1 MNNKFPVQ
9 KVSSSLK
16 TKRWF
21 QDSVI
26 YGVDIALNEEN
37 SIKPSVETII
47 ANYKIYNGERDTEDM
62 KDNFDP
68 ISNLTETYKP
78 VFKTFSTITDRINE
92 LVGEYNARGF
102 DYVLAALDRDAVND
116 KIRENKERIT
126 KEINELVMN
135 EDIQDED
142 AVKQKLEDI
151 VNFRF
156 MSKAEVTGNKV
167 LNYYKTANRVRYKE
181 IEGFRNALI
190 TAVVA
195 FDVYIEGNKLKVDLF
210 SSDEIFAVRNGN
222 SNDLRDSE
230 IIAVVKYYP
239 KGKIID
245 RWGESFTKKDL
256 KKLLADD
263 FNLFNAKVDAQRNLV
278 FKNMEELNAYTDNLN
293 NAGGIN
299 NVVDSNGNVRV
310 IMLKWLGYR
319 KMFKRKYYD
328 SNGDT
333 QYDYVSENYKA
344 DTDKGEVLTARWF
357 PEWHKGVL
365 VGGDIVIDVG
375 VAPYQYRDVKNPIIN
390 KPGLVGGYFNVGNQ
404 KAKSVV
410 DLVSP
415 YLYFRDMLFA
425 RIEDILSKNMGK
437 IVELDLAR
445 KPSTWSV
452 KKVLY
457 YVKRY
462 SIMVVN
468 SFNESDKGRSKG
480 KIAGQYPQRSGT
492 LDLELGASIGYLTN
506 LLTLVDDMIAKV
518 TGVTPQRLGAIQ
530 SRELVG
536 NVERSRVQSS
546 LITEIWFLRYE
557 QIILDLYETI
567 IEVSKRAVDVDD
579 RLQFVLDDFSYSI
592 LSDGISAFKNS
603 SYGLFPVNSHK
614 YDKLKGIL
622 EEMAVNAVPNGQMSM
637 EQFIALYDSNSMP
650 EMVDKQYSI
659 AKENDRKREALE
671 KAKREAR
678 LQEIQLQHQYD
689 DYVRDM
695 EAKFDK
701 ELEGI
706 KGDYKV
712 LVESMKLQDGA
723 LKDSMQHEL
732 EINRTKMENEFNQ
745 KKLDLERELNS
756 QSNSDSGQK

>member
-239 KGKIID
+239 KGK
-245 RWGESFTKKDL
+245 
-256 KKLLADD
+256 
-263 FNLFNAKVDAQRNLV
+263 
-278 FKNMEELNAYTDNLN
+278 
-293 NAGGIN
+293 
-299 NVVDSNGNVRV
+299 
-310 IMLKWLGYR
+310 
-319 KMFKRKYYD
+319 
-328 SNGDT
+328 
-333 QYDYVSENYKA
+333 
-344 DTDKGEVLTARWF
+344 
-357 PEWHKGVL
+357 
-365 VGGDIVIDVG
+365 
-375 VAPYQYRDVKNPIIN
+375 
-390 KPGLVGGYFNVGNQ
+390 
-404 KAKSVV
+404 
-410 DLVSP
+410 
-415 YLYFRDMLFA
+415 
-425 RIEDILSKNMGK
+425 
-437 IVELDLAR
+437 
-445 KPSTWSV
+445 
-452 KKVLY
+452 
-457 YVKRY
+457 
-462 SIMVVN
+462 
-468 SFNESDKGRSKG
+468 
-480 KIAGQYPQRSGT
+480 
-492 LDLELGASIGYLTN
+492 
-506 LLTLVDDMIAKV
+506 
-518 TGVTPQRLGAIQ
+518 
-530 SRELVG
+530 
-536 NVERSRVQSS
+536 
-546 LITEIWFLRYE
+546 
-557 QIILDLYETI
+557 
-567 IEVSKRAVDVDD
+567 
-579 RLQFVLDDFSYSI
+579 
-592 LSDGISAFKNS
+592 
-603 SYGLFPVNSHK
+603 YG
-614 YDKLKGIL
+614 
-622 EEMAVNAVPNGQMSM
+622 
-637 EQFIALYDSNSMP
+637 
-650 EMVDKQYSI
+650 
-659 AKENDRKREALE
+659 
-671 KAKREAR
+671 
-678 LQEIQLQHQYD
+678 
-689 DYVRDM
+689 
-695 EAKFDK
+695 
-701 ELEGI
+701 
-706 KGDYKV
+706 
-712 LVESMKLQDGA
+712 
-723 LKDSMQHEL
+723 
-732 EINRTKMENEFNQ
+732 
-745 KKLDLERELNS
+745 
-756 QSNSDSGQK
+756 